1 MEIGYCP
8 EHVMDRA
15 VYKQLHKRRAD
26 VDRCLSVR
34 YPAAAVRPSGD
45 FGRLILRSETLSGEV
60 GQIGRMIVDRVAAGL
75 LEVGAEPAY
84 MTLSVQM
91 PETSEE
97 RELRTLI
104 RMVDEGCGRYDT
116 DIVDAQVC
124 VTPAVKHMTVT
135 LTAAGFG
142 ACESEDSWPHDKTRD
157 KEHDKECGKEPAN
170 EHVKGQN
177 LQQVRMPR
185 PGDAIVMTGYA
196 GYAGAGRIADVRAK
210 DLHKRYHPDFIDQA
224 ADYLNHL
231 SMAKVIGT
239 VRDFGCGESENHGIL
254 HPQYQSP
261 KNQKNKKSQISQSLF
276 VCGAGGVFGALWR
289 LAKTGDVGFDVD
301 MKKILLKQQIVE
313 ICDYFDIN
321 PYMLDA
327 QGAMLVCTDRGE
339 ALARVLEDAGY
350 PAAVIGLVKEGHDK
364 CLINEDEVRHLDMPR
379 GDEAAK
385 LLM

>member
-135 LTAAGFG
+135 LTAAGFE
-142 ACESEDSWPHDKTRD
+142 AC
-157 KEHDKECGKEPAN
+157 G
-170 EHVKGQN
+170 V
-177 LQQVRMPR
+177 QVRMPR
-185 PGDAIVMTGYA
+185 PGDAIVMAGYA
-196 GYAGAGRIADVRAK
+196 GYAGAGRIADARAQ

-254 HPQYQSP
+254 HPQYQSQ
-261 KNQKNKKSQISQSLF
+261 KNQKKQISQSLF

-327 QGAMLVCTDRGE
+327 QGAMLVCTDRGD
-339 ALARVLEDAGY
+339 AMVRVLEDAGY